1 MQTFLLEKSAQWSI
15 MESCILWGRRK
26 LMSNTYI
33 SIHEYTEFMGLITQ
47 DSRSP
52 TLSMTTG
59 CDEMN

>member
-1 MQTFLLEKSAQWSI
+1 
-15 MESCILWGRRK
+15 
-26 LMSNTYI
+26 MSNTYI